1 MARAQTPA
9 PPDDEPPAADEPA
22 APVRPTRIQLQT
34 EMVVIRAQHN
44 ALVLR
49 LRRRE
54 LVNRARYEANL
65 FNLAHRVRDQLLTAS
80 SRHAAILAA
89 NAGLAPAILAPALDR
104 IMRAVLTDLHD
115 RYRSAGDPPRQ

>member
-1 MARAQTPA
+1 M
-9 PPDDEPPAADEPA
+9 
-22 APVRPTRIQLQT
+22 RPICSIWRTGSAT
-34 EMVVIRAQHN
+34 G
-44 ALVLR
+44 
-49 LRRRE
+49 
-54 LVNRARYEANL
+54 
-65 FNLAHRVRDQLLTAS
+65 LLTAS